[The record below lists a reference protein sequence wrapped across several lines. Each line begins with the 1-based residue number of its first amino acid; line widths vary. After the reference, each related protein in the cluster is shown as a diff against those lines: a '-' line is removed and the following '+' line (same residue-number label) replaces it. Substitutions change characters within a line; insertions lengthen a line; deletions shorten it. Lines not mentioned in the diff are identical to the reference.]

1 MKRYTN
7 RRSLVTF
14 LAFFLSFAVLS
25 GIVVVSAYAR
35 SVEREEADWNRQL
48 EHETER
54 AFIYLEQHMQSAVRV
69 GNSIFGATWYKHYR
83 NVAKAY
89 EDEFTGLKRLEV
101 VSDLAGKVYSQPLL
115 DDLVI
120 ITPSMNSVIIK
131 TGWDTLNRWRL
142 IYSSDFSID
151 ASGGY
156 TAPAV
161 LTPRGEDVCLM
172 TLQDFNGR
180 RDKTVIALQF
190 SKKDVT
196 AAFLAMLGEH
206 ATGCEVTFN
215 KQTLVAFGENRPKS
229 VSIARA
235 SRSVDLQAT
244 VYYESYREAGRSAT
258 ILTYAALLLAV
269 LCASAL
275 LALVLT
281 WASLRPVNEM
291 ITRFGGETRGID
303 DPYRFI
309 YAYVDA
315 FARQSERQSR
325 ENDSLRQARRHFLSL
340 MRNEMILG
348 MLTNPDFDFE
358 GEYIR
363 YGFPWI
369 GAGKPFLIAACTPKQ
384 TGADDQTPP
393 AERYLTE
400 CENSCY
406 AGLDRQR
413 WYLYWFSDE
422 QALEN
427 GRELLE
433 NRLQSAL
440 HVISDTLYRPE
451 DIHGAYL
458 SLRKRLEEE
467 KRSWLT
473 LPTMAQGKILS
484 RVYSGR
490 REESAQ
496 AVAEALDE
504 YNPDAV
510 LWLLVQVAGDCGFD
524 AGEYLLRYRALV
536 QESGSEAEV
545 RALLTELPQALCRF
559 LTADRPSVAAETA
572 GDICRYIEEN
582 FANPEMSVNFLADHF
597 SMHRTLISKAVK
609 AQTGETFSDY
619 LMKLRMARALELI
632 EEGTLNFQQI
642 GEQIGL
648 LSYPTFKRAFVKIYG
663 CTPSEWHKSA

>member
-1 MKRYTN
+1 MKRYIN
-7 RRSLVTF
+7 RRSLITF

-25 GIVVVSAYAR
+25 SIVVVSAYTR
-35 SVEREEADWNRQL
+35 SVEREESDWNRQMK
-48 EHETER
+48 HETER
-54 AFIYLEQHMQSAVRV
+54 AFTYLEQHMQSAVRV
-69 GNSIFGATWYKHYR
+69 GNSVFSTTWYKHYR
-83 NVAKAY
+83 NVAKVY

-101 VSDLAGKVYSQPLL
+101 VYDVAGKVYSQPLL
-115 DDLVI
+115 DDLII
-120 ITPSMNSVIIK
+120 ITPSMNSVICK
-131 TGWDTLNRWRL
+131 SGWYTLNRWRQ
-142 IYSSDFSID
+142 IYSGDFSID
-151 ASGGY
+151 TSGGY
-156 TAPAV
+156 TTPAV
-161 LTPRGEDVCLM
+161 ITPRGEDVCLM

-180 RDKTVIALQF
+180 RDKTVIVLQF

-196 AAFLAMLGEH
+196 AAFQAMLGEY

-215 KQTLVAFGENRPKS
+215 KQTLVSFGENRPE
-229 VSIARA
+229 SIAVSRA
-235 SRSVDLQAT
+235 SRGVDLQVT
-244 VYYESYREAGRSAT
+244 TYYKSYREAGRSAT
-258 ILTYAALLLAV
+258 ILTYAALLLA
-269 LCASAL
+269 L
-275 LALVLT
+275 LLSWV
-281 WASLRPVNEM
+281 SLRPVNEM
-291 ITRFGGETRGID
+291 ITRFGGETRDID
-303 DPYRFI
+303 DPYRFT

-315 FARQSERQSR
+315 FARQSDRQSR

-348 MLTNPDFDFE
+348 MLTNPDFDFA

-369 GAGKPFLIAACTPKQ
+369 GAGKPFLIVACTPKQ
-384 TGADDQTPP
+384 SEADDQTPP
-393 AERYLTE
+393 AERFLTE

-406 AGLDRQR
+406 AGLDRQW

-422 QALEN
+422 RALED

-433 NRLQSAL
+433 TRLQSAL
-440 HVISDTLYRPE
+440 YVISDALYRPE

-458 SLRKRLEEE
+458 LLRKRLEEE
-467 KRSWLT
+467 RRSWLT

-524 AGEYLLRYRALV
+524 AGDCLLRYRALV
-536 QESGSEAEV
+536 QESGSEAEI
-545 RALLTELPQALCRF
+545 RALLTELAQALCRF

-572 GDICRYIEEN
+572 GDICRYIDEN

-663 CTPSEWHKSA
+663 CTPSEWHKKA